1 MEVEGNIFPSI
12 SEDLIISFKYIFFF
26 FGKEP
31 ASKQRF
37 MAT

>member
-1 MEVEGNIFPSI
+1 MEVEGNLFPSI
-12 SEDLIISFKYIFFF
+12 SEDLIISFKYIF
-26 FGKEP
+26 GKEP